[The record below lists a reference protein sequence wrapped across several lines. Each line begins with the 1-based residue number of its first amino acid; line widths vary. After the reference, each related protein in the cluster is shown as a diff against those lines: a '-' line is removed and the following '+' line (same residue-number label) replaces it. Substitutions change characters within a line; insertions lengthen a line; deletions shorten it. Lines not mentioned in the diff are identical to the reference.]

1 MNQGL
6 IGMKSPQPIWNF
18 IPRTS
23 LEEVKDAVEDLEVEA
38 RMGKVTPNRRYINH
52 I

>member
-6 IGMKSPQPIWNF
+6 IGIKSPRPRRHF

-38 RMGKVTPNRRYINH
+38 GMGKVTPK
-52 I
+52 